1 MFGRGLAVVGLAVVC
16 GSFAVGCGSAGDSQL
31 GDSSEDVTKT
41 VYANI
46 YEIAQDADL
55 EDWLNARTTLKH
67 DFYQICG
74 DTMCDGDFRN
84 WNTVTLDCSASKN
97 TKKMSQCLWTFAG
110 SQEFVNGYSAKV
122 TSDIPVIQ
130 CTIPVKGTISN
141 FLSSLKAAAPN
152 PMIQSVVPG
161 GTKTY
166 YDYVAEC
173 FENVPEHIPTPTKT
187 QTYHQASLV
196 IGGDDPDLWFPGV
209 DAIDNGFDQI
219 CGDTFCEGDYADIDA
234 LGFECAVSTAG
245 NVKNCALSLAGAYTE
260 VGSYGV
266 ITAHT
271 KTWSCP
277 IPATGK
283 KAVLQTFMAGSDPYN
298 APLPGQTTT
307 IHDALVNCL

>member
-1 MFGRGLAVVGLAVVC
+1 MAEVERLLRTGAIVVAPEEPNTNAARWCLGQYYAELA
-16 GSFAVGCGSAGDSQL
+16 
-31 GDSSEDVTKT
+31 
-41 VYANI
+41 
-46 YEIAQDADL
+46 
-55 EDWLNARTTLKH
+55 AR
-67 DFYQICG
+67 F
-74 DTMCDGDFRN
+74 
-84 WNTVTLDCSASKN
+84 
-97 TKKMSQCLWTFAG
+97 
-110 SQEFVNGYSAKV
+110 
-122 TSDIPVIQ
+122 
-130 CTIPVKGTISN
+130 
-141 FLSSLKAAAPN
+141 
-152 PMIQSVVPG
+152 
-161 GTKTY
+161 
-166 YDYVAEC
+166 
-173 FENVPEHIPTPTKT
+173 
-187 QTYHQASLV
+187 
-196 IGGDDPDLWFPGV
+196 
-209 DAIDNGFDQI
+209 DNGFDQI